1 MDTREKAIYRITLV
15 GTAVNALSIVL
26 KLVAGI
32 LGRSSAMIA
41 DAVHSLSDF
50 VTDLIVLVFVR
61 VAGKPSDKS
70 HDYGHGKFE
79 TMATMLIG
87 IILIFAGIGLMYN
100 GIQRIM
106 LSLEGHGIPR
116 PTYLALSVAVI
127 SILSKEWLYRVTV
140 RKGRELH
147 SQAVIANAWHHRS
160 DAVSSVGTLIGV
172 AGAMFL
178 GPRWHI
184 LDPVAAVVVSMFIVK
199 SGYDI
204 TRPCFGELLD
214 ASLPEAQ
221 EKEIMRVVMS
231 VSGVKAIGEMR
242 TRRIG
247 NNIAVDICTK
257 MDGGITLSQAHSIA
271 SAVEKALRDTFGRNS
286 IISVHMEPLCDK

>member
-1 MDTREKAIYRITLV
+1 M
-15 GTAVNALSIVL
+15 
-26 KLVAGI
+26 
-32 LGRSSAMIA
+32 
-41 DAVHSLSDF
+41 
-50 VTDLIVLVFVR
+50 
-61 VAGKPSDKS
+61 
-70 HDYGHGKFE
+70 
-79 TMATMLIG
+79 
-87 IILIFAGIGLMYN
+87 
-100 GIQRIM
+100 
-106 LSLEGHGIPR
+106 
-116 PTYLALSVAVI
+116 
-127 SILSKEWLYRVTV
+127 
-140 RKGRELH
+140 
-147 SQAVIANAWHHRS
+147 
-160 DAVSSVGTLIGV
+160 SSVGTLIGV

-214 ASLPEAQ
+214 ASLPDAQ

>member
-1 MDTREKAIYRITLV
+1 MDTREKAIYRITLI

-106 LSLEGHGIPR
+106 LCLEGHGIPR

-127 SILSKEWLYRVTV
+127 SIMSKEWLYRVTA

-214 ASLPEAQ
+214 ASLPDAQ

>member
-1 MDTREKAIYRITLV
+1 MDAREKAIYRITLV

-127 SILSKEWLYRVTV
+127 SILSKEWLYRATV

>member
-1 MDTREKAIYRITLV
+1 MDTREKAIYRITLI

-26 KLVAGI
+26 KLVAGVF
-32 LGRSSAMIA
+32 GRSSAMIA

-87 IILIFAGIGLMYN
+87 LMLIFAGIGLMYN

-106 LSLEGHGIPR
+106 LSIEGVGIPR

-127 SILSKEWLYRVTV
+127 SILSKEWLYRVTA
-140 RKGRELH
+140 RKGHELNSH
-147 SQAVIANAWHHRS
+147 AVVANAWHHRS
-160 DAVSSVGTLIGV
+160 DAVSSIGTLIGV

-214 ASLPEAQ
+214 ESLPEAQ
-221 EKEIMRVVMS
+221 EKEIVRIAMS
-231 VSGVKAIGEMR
+231 VSGVRAIGDMR

-271 SAVEKALRDTFGRNS
+271 SAVEKALHDTFGRNS
-286 IISVHMEPLCDK
+286 IISVHMEPVCDK